1 MKNTMNETQLV
12 IIECVGLGLVDSY
25 PASNWLPL
33 IVGQNGT
40 MEVELMEYAPCSN
53 TLDVIDVKLPSGKIE
68 SIYDFQIVGSLNNEY

>member
-1 MKNTMNETQLV
+1 MNEGQLV
-12 IIECVGLGLVDSY
+12 IIECVGLNASYSY

-40 MEVELMEYAPCSN
+40 MEVELMEYAPCEG